1 MNIDTALMTTA
12 GFGKT
17 RLIASASG
25 SADEQQINR
34 RVEIVITSH

>member
-1 MNIDTALMTTA
+1 
-12 GFGKT
+12 
-17 RLIASASG
+17 LIASASG